1 MEDELAEPR
10 IALVGATGAVGD
22 IFLQVL
28 DERRFPVG
36 SLRLCASPRS
46 VGKRLSF
53 RGQELP
59 VELASKD
66 LFAECDIA
74 FISVTA
80 DVSRELIP
88 LAVEAGCVAI
98 DDSSAYRMDP
108 DVPLVVPE
116 VNAEDVDGHKGILA
130 IPNCSTTPIVMA
142 LQPLRQVNPIVRV
155 LVDTYQSVSGTG
167 KAAVQELREQSQQV
181 LAGQSVHPKQYPHQ
195 IAFNV
200 LPHIEPFLENGYTRE
215 EQKVLQETRKIMHA
229 PEMAISATCV
239 RVPVPVGHSAA
250 LHVEFQRPMDVAEA
264 RKLLAAFPGVTVVD
278 DPANSAYPMPI
289 NAAGKDDVFVGRIRQ
304 DASHPNGLAMWVVS
318 DNLRKGAATNA
329 VQIAEELVARGALAR
344 QGAA

>member
-1 MEDELAEPR
+1 MAEPR

-28 DERRFPVG
+28 EERRFPVG
-36 SLRLCASPRS
+36 SLRLCASARS
-46 VGKRLSF
+46 VGKLLSF

-59 VELASKD
+59 VELASKE

-80 DVSRELIP
+80 DISREFIP

-98 DDSSAYRMDP
+98 DDSSAYRMNP

-116 VNAEDVDGHKGILA
+116 VNAADVDGHKGILA

-167 KAAVQELREQSQQV
+167 KAAVQELREQSEQV
-181 LAGQSVHPKQYPHQ
+181 LAGQPVHPEQYPHQ

-200 LPHIEPFLENGYTRE
+200 LPHIEPFLESGYTRE
-215 EQKVLQETRKIMHA
+215 EQKVIQETRKIMHA
-229 PEMAISATCV
+229 PEIAISATCV

-250 LHVEFQRPMDVAEA
+250 LHVEFERPMDVAEA
-264 RKLLAAFPGVTVVD
+264 RKLLDAFPGVTVVD
-278 DPANSAYPMPI
+278 DPANNAYPMPV
-289 NAAGKDDVFVGRIRQ
+289 NAAGKDDVFVGRIRR

-318 DNLRKGAATNA
+318 DNLRNGAATNA
-329 VQIAEELVARGALAR
+329 VQIAEELVTRGALAR
-344 QGAA
+344 QGTA